1 MKLSKYFLS
10 ITFLLFASGLL
21 AQNASD
27 SIIFKALTDEM
38 SRNLKLKLESNKF
51 PFFIQ
56 NTMAEGQYYVGRA
69 SLGALIRSMVVPLN
83 NSNFRLMVGDYA
95 VNDENFVSGQQNYNT
110 GGGTNLTLPI
120 DNNYL
125 AIRRVFWSLLD
136 KSYKSAVDN
145 YTQKLSVLKQQNKD
159 KSEIVDD
166 YTRTQPITFITSY
179 TSNKTDK
186 TLWENNIK
194 KISSIFRNYPQIQN
208 SSVDVY
214 FFDSNIYSVNN
225 EGSKIQ
231 YNVRVACLLVN
242 ASAQAIDGE
251 VLNDH
256 VLCYAPISE
265 NLPSVDEIT
274 IKVKQMAENLDKR
287 RSAPIIEEAYQ
298 GPVVFEGD
306 ALAELFNNKLFT
318 NNGLLTARE
327 PLYAVVTAK
336 GMNNKIENKIGK
348 RLCVENVS
356 IVSEPTMKTFE
367 NTPLVGSYEIDGEGV
382 IPQKDLMLV
391 DKGIL
396 KTLLSDRVPT
406 PKIKESNGASR
417 FTIFGNRQK
426 SPGVINIS
434 YSGGQTY
441 NDLLKSVAVE
451 TTKSGL
457 EYFYVVK
464 KFETTNIAQYIQP
477 GSSGLTKPAAI
488 YKVSAKT
495 GEETLIRCAN
505 ISEFPLLSL
514 KYALGGTNG
523 KIAYNIVANQVIT
536 MSYVVPKAMAFNDIS
551 IEKDNSP
558 KGKLPIVES
567 PLLVKAK

>member
-10 ITFLLFASGLL
+10 ITFLLFVSGIL
-21 AQNASD
+21 AQNTSD

-38 SRNLKLKLESNKF
+38 SRNLKLKLESNKS

-56 NTMAEGQYYVGRA
+56 NTMAEGQYFTAKA
-69 SLGALIRSMVVPLN
+69 SLGALIRSRVIPLN
-83 NSNFRLMVGDYA
+83 NPNHRLMVGDYA
-95 VNDENFVSGQQNYNT
+95 VNDENFVSGSQNYNM
-110 GGGTNLTLPI
+110 GGTNMALPI

-136 KSYKSAVDN
+136 KSYKSSVDN

-166 YTRTQPITFITSY
+166 YTRSQPITFISPY
-179 TSNKTDK
+179 ALPKADNA
-186 TLWENNIK
+186 LWENNIK
-194 KISSIFRNYPQIQN
+194 KISSIFKNYPLIQN
-208 SSVDVY
+208 SSVEVY
-214 FFDSNIYSVNN
+214 FFNASIYSVNS
-225 EGSKIQ
+225 EGSKIR
-231 YNVRVACLLVN
+231 YNVQTACLLIN
-242 ASAQAIDGE
+242 ASTQAIDGE
-251 VLNDH
+251 VLNDQ
-256 VLCYAPISE
+256 VLCYAPVSE
-265 NLPSVDEIT
+265 NLPT
-274 IKVKQMAENLDKR
+274 IEDVTNRVKQMAENLDKR
-287 RSAPIIEEAYQ
+287 RSSPIIEEAYQ

-306 ALAELFNNKLFT
+306 ALAELLNNKLFS

-327 PLYAVVTAK
+327 PLYAVVNAR

-348 RLCVENVS
+348 RLCVENLS
-356 IVSEPTMKTFE
+356 IVSEPTTKNFE
-367 NTPLVGSYEIDGEGV
+367 NTALVGAYEIDGEGV
-382 IPQKDLMLV
+382 IPQKELLLV

-417 FTIFGNRQK
+417 FTLLGNRQK
-426 SPGVINIS
+426 SPGVINVT
-434 YSGGQTY
+434 YSGGQSY
-441 NDLLKSVAVE
+441 DNLIKSVATE
-451 TTKSGL
+451 TAKSGL
-457 EYFYVVK
+457 EYFYVVRK
-464 KFETTNIAQYIQP
+464 LETTNIGQNIQP
-477 GSSGLTKPAAI
+477 GSSGLNKPAAI

-514 KYALGGTNG
+514 KYALGGTTE
-523 KIAYNIVANQVIT
+523 KIAYNIVTNQALPI
-536 MSYVVPKAMAFNDIS
+536 SYIVPKAMAFNDIS